1 MEALLRVTSRYCRIF
16 RTWVVILFEAHEDK
30 PQMVAVQ
37 LHELAS
43 NHFGWFVISCNTD
56 YLSPAAHRVH
66 QKLQHLPQHILIIRG
81 ACNQGIEVELPGK
94 IFLIQSAVVF
104 PFGFSSSGCARQE
117 RISITQVSIALII
130 LIPRDFN
137 GSGVAVF
144 TVPESCFSR
153 FWSRASDNSEIKFF
167 T

>member
-1 MEALLRVTSRYCRIF
+1 MEALWRVTSRYCRIF

-81 ACNQGIEVELPGK
+81 LAIKASKLNC
-94 IFLIQSAVVF
+94 
-104 PFGFSSSGCARQE
+104 
-117 RISITQVSIALII
+117 
-130 LIPRDFN
+130 
-137 GSGVAVF
+137 
-144 TVPESCFSR
+144 
-153 FWSRASDNSEIKFF
+153 RAKYF
-167 T
+167 